1 MILDVILFSEAVQTE
16 ERGAIAFI
24 CSEG

>member
-1 MILDVILFSEAVQTE
+1 MEAGMIEFE

-24 CSEG
+24 RFNNGCTVIY